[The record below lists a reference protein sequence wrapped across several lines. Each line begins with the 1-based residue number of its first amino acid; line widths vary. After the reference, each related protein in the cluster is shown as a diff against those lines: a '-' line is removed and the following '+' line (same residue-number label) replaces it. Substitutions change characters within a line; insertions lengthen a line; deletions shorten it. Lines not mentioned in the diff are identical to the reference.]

1 MDVPSSH
8 IRIERSERR
17 PARGARRVRACEPNE
32 KVTVTIC
39 LRRNPGAPP
48 LPTQQ
53 KPAIAAGKSH
63 GRYSREEYAATYGA
77 TQADIHKVSQ
87 FAHAYHL
94 TIEEAS
100 SAKRTVVVSGTAENM
115 SRAFAVEL
123 NWYESPGQTYRGREG
138 FVHVPKDLAE
148 IITGVL
154 VLDNRRVVRHHSV
167 AVRGVASPA
176 GTPVGAVPLT
186 PPQVAKL
193 LTIFL
198 TAEPPGRLL
207 EFSNSVVR
215 YVTDPVTNRATDDVD
230 FVPAPNLGLQAP
242 TVTAVPVLGV
252 NNSPMG
258 SKTDFW
264 VDDPAKTPS
273 SDTDVE
279 VALDLEI
286 IAAIAQG
293 AKLAVYF
300 APNSPD
306 GFFNAVQTAVQD
318 PVNHPDVLSISWG
331 GSELNDWSPMDIDNV
346 SSAFEDAFTVGISV
360 FVSSGDDG
368 SDCGVG
374 DGQAHVEY
382 PGTDKF
388 VVCCGG
394 TTITNVAGSTFNEGT
409 WNDSGATGG
418 GISDHFD
425 SQTWQAE
432 AGVPP
437 SVNPGGRVG
446 RGVPDVAGNASPTS
460 GYDLVL
466 YGTQFSK
473 LVVTS
478 GADLGGSGF
487 IEGGTSAV
495 APLYA
500 ALTALI
506 NASLGKRCPFLNP
519 VLYGLNG
526 TSTLRDIND
535 GQNNQWSQ
543 ESQPAPSYTSGPGW
557 DGCTG
562 LGSIDGKKLLDA
574 LKNG

>member
-1 MDVPSSH
+1 MDVPSTH

-17 PARGARRVRACEPNE
+17 PARGARRVGPCEPNE
-32 KVTVTIC
+32 KVTVTIV
-39 LRRNPGAPP
+39 LRRNPSAPP
-48 LPTQQ
+48 LPSQQ
-53 KPAIAAGKSH
+53 KPAVAASKAQR
-63 GRYSREEYAATYGA
+63 RYSREEFASTFGA
-77 TQADIHKVSQ
+77 TQADIDKVSQ
-87 FAHAYHL
+87 FAHAFHL

-115 SRAFAVEL
+115 SNAFAVEL
-123 NWYESPGQTYRGREG
+123 SRYELPGHTYRGRDG
-138 FVHVPKDLAE
+138 FVHVPKDLAA

-154 VLDNRRVVRHHSV
+154 GLDNRRVVRHHSV
-167 AVRGVASPA
+167 AVRGVAAPA
-176 GTPVGAVPLT
+176 AAPVGAVPLT

-193 LTIFL
+193 YNFPDGPAAGQTI
-198 TAEPPGRLL
+198 GIL
-207 EFSNSVVR
+207 EFGGGF
-215 YVTDPVTNRATDDVD
+215 VTDPVTNRATDVD
-230 FVPAPNLGLQAP
+230 TFCANLGLQAP
-242 TVTAVPVLGV
+242 TVTAIPVLGV

-346 SSAFEDAFTVGISV
+346 SSAFEDAFNVGISV

-374 DGQAHVEY
+374 DGLAHVEY
-382 PGTDKF
+382 PGTDKW

-394 TTITNVAGSTFNEGT
+394 TVISNVAGSTFNEGT

-425 SQTWQAE
+425 PQTWQAE
-432 AGVPP
+432 AGIPP
-437 SVNPGGRVG
+437 SVNPGGRLG

-460 GYDLVL
+460 GYDLWL

-478 GADLGGSGF
+478 GADLGQSGF

-506 NASLGKRCPFLNP
+506 NSALGKRCPFLNP

-535 GQNNQWSQ
+535 GQNNQWSS
-543 ESQPAPSYTSGPGW
+543 EAKPAPSYTSGPGW

-562 LGSIDGKKLLDA
+562 LGSIDGKKLLAA